1 MHGMLSSLSQMSTK
15 GRNGLFKWL
24 NPLLMTRG
32 QLEAQPAP
40 CPAALPQLCLLC
52 AVKGAL
58 LLALPGSTALAHSRS
73 ALGLFGRRQ

>member
-40 CPAALPQLCLLC
+40 CLAALPQLRLLC
-52 AVKGAL
+52 AVKGTL
-58 LLALPGSTALAHSRS
+58 LLALPGEHGAGSHPLC
-73 ALGLFGRRQ
+73 LGTLRP